1 MNDEW
6 MMSNFTLENLY
17 FSDFGN
23 ESGNMTD
30 WLMDFLF
37 EVSDFEAPN
46 LLREKGWRIFMIIL
60 FGAVIFLGFIE
71 NLMVIIVITINK
83 RLHTVTNVF
92 ISTLSFSDI
101 MLCAFNLPFQL
112 HYGITD
118 YWSFGS
124 ILCQIIMPMF
134 AVPVFMSTLAM
145 LMIAIERYI
154 LIVFPFRKK
163 LTIKMALVIVFVII
177 IFSVVCSIPI
187 ILHTEHSEEIID
199 LRPYIQD
206 IIKKSF
212 CIENWKLKTSRAY
225 TMFVFVLQFFIPY
238 IIISVLYFQIYKVL
252 KKRPIKRK
260 ETRKNYQTTRILI
273 AITTTFT
280 ISWLPFQIFSIV
292 SYFNP
297 NISTHLGPAYKLT
310 DLILK
315 IIAMSSSCVN
325 PFLYGWLN
333 DKFRKEFGTM
343 LGKRMMKMQV
353 SRSGYFRSSGSGD
366 YKSERN
372 CATENL

>member
-30 WLMDFLF
+30 WSMDFLF

-206 IIKKSF
+206 IIKKS
-212 CIENWKLKTSRAY
+212 
-225 TMFVFVLQFFIPY
+225 
-238 IIISVLYFQIYKVL
+238 
-252 KKRPIKRK
+252 
-260 ETRKNYQTTRILI
+260 
-273 AITTTFT
+273 
-280 ISWLPFQIFSIV
+280 
-292 SYFNP
+292 
-297 NISTHLGPAYKLT
+297 
-310 DLILK
+310 
-315 IIAMSSSCVN
+315 
-325 PFLYGWLN
+325 
-333 DKFRKEFGTM
+333 
-343 LGKRMMKMQV
+343 
-353 SRSGYFRSSGSGD
+353 
-366 YKSERN
+366 
-372 CATENL
+372 

>member
-1 MNDEW
+1 MDL
-6 MMSNFTLENLY
+6 SNFTQDMPFFLWDN
-17 FSDFGN
+17 GT
-23 ESGNMTD
+23 GNMTH
-30 WLMDFLF
+30 WPMDFHYQ
-37 EVSDFEAPN
+37 VSDFEAPN
-46 LLREKGWRIFMIIL
+46 LLRDKGWKIFIIIL

-71 NLMVIIVITINK
+71 NLTVIIVITINK
-83 RLHTVTNVF
+83 RLHTVTNIF
-92 ISTLSFSDI
+92 ISTLAFSDI

-118 YWSFGS
+118 YWSFGPV
-124 ILCQIIMPMF
+124 LCQIIIPMF
-134 AVPVFMSTLAM
+134 AVPVFMSTLSM
-145 LMIAIERYI
+145 LMIAVERYI

-163 LTIKMALVIVFVII
+163 LTIKMAIGIVIVII

-187 ILHTEHSEEIID
+187 ILHTEHSHEEID

-212 CIENWKLKTSRAY
+212 CIENWKMKTSRAY
-225 TMFVFVLQFFIPY
+225 TMFVFVLQFFVPY

-260 ETRKNYQTTRILI
+260 ETQKNYKTTRILI
-273 AITTTFT
+273 EITTTFT

-297 NISTHLGPAYKLT
+297 NISSHLGPAYKLT

-353 SRSGYFRSSGSGD
+353 SRSGYFRTSGSAD
-366 YKSERN
+366 YRSEKN